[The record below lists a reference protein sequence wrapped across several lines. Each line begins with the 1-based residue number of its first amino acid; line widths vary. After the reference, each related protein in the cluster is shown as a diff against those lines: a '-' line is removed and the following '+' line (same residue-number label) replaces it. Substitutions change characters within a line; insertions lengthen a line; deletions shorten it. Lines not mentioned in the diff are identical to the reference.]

1 MKFYTKRCSQNTQK
15 ITQQKQEGSLLDFRM
30 FLSFTRSVLFLLP
43 LASLFLLA
51 SCGDSSS
58 SPTAGIDSG
67 ANLSIANSSA
77 NEGDASIYFRVTLR
91 PAADSTV
98 YFEYKTQRITANN
111 DVAFTKQRN
120 SVWGQSSHS
129 SLVFDHNNN
138 NNNNNMWILGGHG
151 AKGAHEVFGRV
162 WSSSNDEWRLATDDV
177 GWDKRAS
184 HSSLVFNNK
193 MWVLGGRV
201 HENSFTDDASVKND
215 VWSSANGENW
225 NEVKADST
233 NDPHSWPARQEH
245 TSVVFD
251 NKMWVLGG
259 KFETGPRRDASFRND
274 VWSSTNGIAW
284 NEVKADNNAG
294 WSARQAHTSVVF
306 DNKMW
311 VLGGSGVDDS
321 RKNDVWSSTNGIT
334 WTDAGASNHWS
345 ARQNHTSVVF
355 EGKIWVL
362 GGSADGGLKND
373 AWSSVDGKVWYKA
386 NKTDLW
392 QSALQSHSSVVFK
405 DKIWVLGGNDGGP
418 TRVTNV
424 VYSADTTGDYTS
436 VSASASIPPGATTTD
451 IKIEITNDSNGEEVE
466 TFELIISKPTNAV
479 IDPARSKAIGTI
491 QDND

>member
-15 ITQQKQEGSLLDFRM
+15 LPQQKQEGSLLDFRM

-51 SCGDSSS
+51 SCGGGGGGGGSA
-58 SPTAGIDSG
+58 T
-67 ANLSIANSSA
+67 NTLSIANSSA

-98 YFEYKTQRITANN
+98 SFEYKTQRITANN
-111 DVAFTKQRN
+111 DVDFTKQGT
-120 SVWGQSSHS
+120 SFWGQSSHS
-129 SLVFDHNNN
+129 SLVFDY
-138 NNNNNMWILGGHG
+138 NNNNMWILGGHG
-151 AKGAHEVFGRV
+151 SDGASEVFGRV
-162 WSSSNDEWRLATDDV
+162 WASTNGINWNEVKTDNNA
-177 GWDKRAS
+177 GWDARAS

-201 HENSFTDDASVKND
+201 DENSFTDDASVKND

-274 VWSSTNGIAW
+274 VWSSTNGINW
-284 NEVKADNNAG
+284 NEVKTDNNAG
-294 WSARQAHTSVVF
+294 WSARQGHTSVVF

-311 VLGGSGVDDS
+311 VLGGSGMDDS
-321 RKNDVWSSTNGIT
+321 RKNDVWSSTNGID
-334 WTDAGASNHWS
+334 WTNAEASNHWS

-362 GGSADGGLKND
+362 GGSAGDGLKRD
-373 AWSSVDGKVWYKA
+373 AWSSVDGESWYRA

-392 QSALQSHSSVVFK
+392 QRALQSHSSVVFE
-405 DKIWVLGGNDGGP
+405 DKMWVLGGNADSNKK
-418 TRVTNV
+418 VQDV
-424 VYSADTTGDYTS
+424 VYFAVNTGDYTS
-436 VSASASIPPGATTTD
+436 VSARGSIPPGATTTD
-451 IKIEITNDSNGEEVE
+451 IEIGIINDSNGEEVE
-466 TFELIISKPTNAV
+466 TFELIISNPTNAV

>member
-15 ITQQKQEGSLLDFRM
+15 ITQQKQEHSLLDFRM

-98 YFEYKTQRITANN
+98 YFEYKTQGVTANN
-111 DVAFTKQRN
+111 DVAFTN
-120 SVWGQSSHS
+120 GTFSNWHQSSHS
-129 SLVFDHNNN
+129 SLVFDNNDSSI
-138 NNNNNMWILGGHG
+138 WILGGRGDGDFLG
-151 AKGAHEVFGRV
+151 AVWFSVFNSKKWEMATEKAG
-162 WSSSNDEWRLATDDV
+162 WSV
-177 GWDKRAS
+177 RAS

-193 MWVLGGRV
+193 MWVLGG
-201 HENSFTDDASVKND
+201 STGDGLKND
-215 VWSSANGENW
+215 VWSSTNGINW
-225 NEVKADST
+225 TDAGASNHWS
-233 NDPHSWPARQEH
+233 ARQEH

-259 KFETGPRRDASFRND
+259 KVETQSLTDASLRND

-284 NEVKADNNAG
+284 NEVKTDNNAG
-294 WSARQAHTSVVF
+294 WSARQGHTSVVF

-311 VLGGSGVDDS
+311 VLGGSVVGDS
-321 RKNDVWSSTNGIT
+321 RKNDVWSSTNGRD
-334 WTDAGASNHWS
+334 WTEVTADANWS

-355 EGKIWVL
+355 EGTIWVL
-362 GGSADGGLKND
+362 GGSADDGLKRD

-392 QSALQSHSSVVFK
+392 NSALQSHSSVVFK
-405 DKIWVLGGNDGGP
+405 DKMWVLGGNDGGS
-418 TRVTNV
+418 TGVTDG

-436 VSASASIPPGATTTD
+436 VSDKRSIPPGATTTD
-451 IKIEITNDSNGEEVE
+451 IKIKITNDNNGEEVE
-466 TFELIISKPTNAV
+466 TFELIISNPTNAV

-491 QDND
+491 QDNDR